1 MVKNLQNRSRRF
13 QDLGM
18 TNIFL
23 KYRDLKLPFRF
34 MTQFQTGN
42 AMIFGNGRRF
52 HFKVHILI
60 FGRMRTANL
69 TKIIYEMDE
78 YFILQKSVIGAY
90 TVSRADVNLP
100 NLNCPYPRK
109 SWKLNVSRVSRLL
122 LDKLVATNPE
132 QSFTTYKVSPNEAN
146 SAVLSKTCTVFSIM
160 SWAEILEFGAQITD
174 YWILLKPDL

>member
-34 MTQFQTGN
+34 MTQIQTGN
-42 AMIFGNGRRF
+42 AMIFGNGRKF
-52 HFKVHILI
+52 PFKVHIL
-60 FGRMRTANL
+60 M
-69 TKIIYEMDE
+69 IYETDE

-109 SWKLNVSRVSRLL
+109 SWKLNVSRVSRHL

-146 SAVLSKTCTVFSIM
+146 SAVLSKTCMVFSDNELGRNTGIRSPNNWLLDTSQTRFIM
-160 SWAEILEFGAQITD
+160 WKSLII
-174 YWILLKPDL
+174 Y